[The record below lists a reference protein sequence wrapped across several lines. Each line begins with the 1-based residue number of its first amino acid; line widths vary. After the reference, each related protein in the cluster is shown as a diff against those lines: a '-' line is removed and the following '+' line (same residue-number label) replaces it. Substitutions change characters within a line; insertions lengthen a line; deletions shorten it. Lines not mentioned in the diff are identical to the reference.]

1 MHRPGTCA
9 MLAGEGRIMNIGTIA
24 CLIFAGLFAAVA
36 GVFALLGPK
45 GALLVSGFQ
54 SIPKERRQT
63 YDMDKLSRD
72 QRRALLLWAALWLSG
87 ALLCQLAGPRMSF
100 LAGVLWLAVFLRDV
114 HGDAERAFAKYR
126 KDTRN
131 SSQGRS

>member
-1 MHRPGTCA
+1 
-9 MLAGEGRIMNIGTIA
+9 MNIGTIA
-24 CLIFAGLFAAVA
+24 CLIFADLFAAVA

-54 SIPKERRQT
+54 SMPKERRQT

-87 ALLCQLAGPRMSF
+87 ALLCQLAGHFFFDSEEQ
-100 LAGVLWLAVFLRDV
+100 ALWLSVI
-114 HGDAERAFAKYR
+114 K
-126 KDTRN
+126 
-131 SSQGRS
+131 SSGNY

>member
-1 MHRPGTCA
+1 
-9 MLAGEGRIMNIGTIA
+9 MNIGTIA

-45 GALLVSGFQ
+45 GALLVSGFH

-72 QRRALLLWAALWLSG
+72 QRRALLL
-87 ALLCQLAGPRMSF
+87 
-100 LAGVLWLAVFLRDV
+100 
-114 HGDAERAFAKYR
+114 
-126 KDTRN
+126 
-131 SSQGRS
+131 